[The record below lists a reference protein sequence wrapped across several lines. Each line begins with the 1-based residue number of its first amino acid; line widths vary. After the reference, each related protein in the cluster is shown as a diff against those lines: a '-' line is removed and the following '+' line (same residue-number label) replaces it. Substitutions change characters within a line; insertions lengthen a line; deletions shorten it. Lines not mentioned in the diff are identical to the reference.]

1 MSSISPNVIEITRSF
16 VISGEGQVQE
26 FFEKGWP
33 YDERAGMYVKLD
45 SSDAKMMR
53 SNTKGHI
60 IPYGFEGEHDMEHT
74 FVHSLEELFGDFAI
88 SLGVK
93 GSATAL
99 LVLYSLF

>member
-1 MSSISPNVIEITRSF
+1 
-16 VISGEGQVQE
+16 
-26 FFEKGWP
+26 
-33 YDERAGMYVKLD
+33 MYVKLD

-53 SNTKGHI
+53 RNTKGRVV
-60 IPYGFEGEHDMEHT
+60 PFGFLGEHDMEFK

>member
-1 MSSISPNVIEITRSF
+1 MSSISQNEIKITRSA
-16 VISGEGQVQE
+16 VIDSESMVQN
-26 FFEKGWP
+26 FFKNGWP
-33 YDERAGMYVKLD
+33 YDERSGMYVKLD

-53 SNTKGHI
+53 RSTKGAI

-74 FVHSLEELFGDFAI
+74 FVQTLEELFGDFAI
-88 SLGVK
+88 SLSVK